1 MAAPVL
7 EEAIADMTTMHAK
20 VALVFGASSGIGR
33 ATAIALAR
41 AGFAVGVAAR
51 RVDALEELAARIEA
65 DGGHAEGVGVDVAKR
80 DQVDAAVHKMVDR
93 WGGLDVVVNSAGT
106 NLMTSRRIDV
116 ISEAN
121 WNELLSVNLSGAF
134 HTTQAAVLE
143 MRPRGGGVIIQIS
156 SVSGRWGDKSGPAY
170 QASKH
175 GIIGLCQATMI
186 EERLNGIR
194 ATAILPGLVDT
205 PLIRRRVEPVPPDV
219 LQQALQPEDVA
230 AACVFLASLSPR
242 SYIPEL
248 IIMPPRLQC
257 VGQAI
262 V

>member
-1 MAAPVL
+1 MTN
-7 EEAIADMTTMHAK
+7 ADTPTARTK
-20 VALVFGASSGIGR
+20 VALVFGASTGIGR
-33 ATAIALAR
+33 ATAIALGR

-51 RVDALEELAARIEA
+51 SFDALKEAADRI
-65 DGGHAEGVGVDVAKR
+65 DAEGGEAEAIRVDVAQR
-80 DQVDAAVHKMVDR
+80 AQVDAAVRRVVDR
-93 WGGLDVVVNSAGT
+93 WQALDVVVNSAGT
-106 NLMTSRRIDV
+106 NLMQRRRIDV
-116 ISEAN
+116 ISESD
-121 WNELLSVNLSGAF
+121 WNGLLAVNLNGAF
-134 HTTQAAVLE
+134 HSTQAALLE
-143 MRPRGGGVIIQIS
+143 MRPRGGGLIIQIS

-194 ATAILPGLVDT
+194 VTAILPGLVDT
-205 PLIRRRVEPVPPDV
+205 PLIARRPEPVPREV
-219 LQQALQPEDVA
+219 LEQAMQPEDVA

-248 IIMPPRLQC
+248 IMMPPRLQC

-262 V
+262 T

>member
-1 MAAPVL
+1 MTPRTPVGR
-7 EEAIADMTTMHAK
+7 AK
-20 VALVFGASSGIGR
+20 VALVFGASTGIGR
-33 ATAIALAR
+33 ATAFELSR

-51 RVDALEELAARIEA
+51 SLDVLKEVAAKLEAQGAQAEA
-65 DGGHAEGVGVDVAKR
+65 IGVDVAER
-80 DQVDAAVHKMVDR
+80 AQVDAAVRRVVDR
-93 WGGLDVVVNSAGT
+93 WHGLDVVVNSAGT
-106 NLMTSRRIDV
+106 NLMRQRRIDV
-116 ISEAN
+116 ISEAD
-121 WNELLSVNLSGAF
+121 WNGLLAVNLNGAF

-143 MRPRGGGVIIQIS
+143 MRHRGGGLIIQIS

-175 GIIGLCQATMI
+175 GIIGVCQATMI

-205 PLIRRRVEPVPPDV
+205 PLIARRPEPVPREI
-219 LQQALQPEDVA
+219 LAQAMQPEDIA

-248 IIMPPRLQC
+248 IMMPPRLQC
-257 VGQAI
+257 IGQAI

>member
-1 MAAPVL
+1 
-7 EEAIADMTTMHAK
+7 MTTTHAK
-20 VALVFGASSGIGR
+20 VALVFGASAGIGR
-33 ATAIALAR
+33 ATAIAFAR

-51 RVDALEELAARIEA
+51 RVDALKELAAGIEA
-65 DGGHAEGVGVDVAKR
+65 DGGHAEVVAADVAKR
-80 DQVDAAVHKMVDR
+80 DQVEAAVRRIVAR
-93 WGGLDVVVNSAGT
+93 WSGLDVVVNSAGT
-106 NLMTSRRIDV
+106 NLMKNRRIDV
-116 ISEAN
+116 ISEAD

-134 HTTQAAVLE
+134 HTTQAALLE
-143 MRPRGGGVIIQIS
+143 MRPRGGGLIIQIS

-205 PLIRRRVEPVPPDV
+205 PLIRRRPEPVPPDV
-219 LQQALQPEDVA
+219 LQLAMQPEDVA
-230 AACVFLASLSPR
+230 SACVFLASLSPR

-248 IIMPPRLQC
+248 IMMPPRLQC

>member
-1 MAAPVL
+1 M
-7 EEAIADMTTMHAK
+7 MTARTK
-20 VALVFGASSGIGR
+20 VALVFGASTGIGR
-33 ATAIALAR
+33 AAGIALGR
-41 AGFAVGVAAR
+41 AGFAVG
-51 RVDALEELAARIEA
+51 LAARSLDALKDTAAKIEA
-65 DGGHAEGVGVDVAKR
+65 GGGQAEALGVDVAQR
-80 DQVDAAVHKMVDR
+80 AQVDAAMRRTVDR
-93 WGGLDVVVNSAGT
+93 WQGLDVVVNSAGT
-106 NLMTSRRIDV
+106 NLTQRRRLDV
-116 ISEAN
+116 ISEAD
-121 WNELLSVNLSGAF
+121 WNGLLAVNLAGAF

-143 MRPRGGGVIIQIS
+143 MRPRGGGLIIQIS

-175 GIIGLCQATMI
+175 GVIGLCQATMI

-194 ATAILPGLVDT
+194 VTAILPGLVDT
-205 PLIRRRVEPVPPDV
+205 PLIQRRPEPVPPEV
-219 LQQALQPEDVA
+219 LAQALQPEDIA

-248 IIMPPRLQC
+248 IMMPPRLQV

>member
-1 MAAPVL
+1 MSAHTPTV
-7 EEAIADMTTMHAK
+7 HVK
-20 VALVFGASSGIGR
+20 VALVFGASTGIGR
-33 ATAIALAR
+33 ATAFELSR
-41 AGFAVGVAAR
+41 AGFVVGVAAR
-51 RVDALEELAARIEA
+51 SLDVLKEVAAKIEA
-65 DGGHAEGVGVDVAKR
+65 EGAQAEPIRVDVAER
-80 DQVDAAVHKMVDR
+80 GQVDAAVRRVVDR
-93 WGGLDVVVNSAGT
+93 WHGLDVVVNSAGT
-106 NLMTSRRIDV
+106 NLMRQRRIDV
-116 ISEAN
+116 ISEAD
-121 WNELLSVNLSGAF
+121 WNGLLAVNLNGAF

-143 MRPRGGGVIIQIS
+143 MRPRGGGLIIQIS

-205 PLIRRRVEPVPPDV
+205 PLIARRPEPVPREV
-219 LQQALQPEDVA
+219 LAQAMQPEDIA

-242 SYIPEL
+242 SYIPE
-248 IIMPPRLQC
+248 IIMMPPRLQC